1 VGRRLRRLVW
11 YAISINT
18 SICGKSMDQA
28 WGWLPP
34 TGGGLAFALI
44 GGWGLRTSRGLWVV
58 PLALALGFLVV
69 LGLYALVPGTQGVCE
84 T

>member
-1 VGRRLRRLVW
+1 
-11 YAISINT
+11 
-18 SICGKSMDQA
+18 MDQA